1 MRHRLSELMRWGEEG
16 APPSTLDALSSQ
28 RDASYVSRLMGK
40 VAYKLALMSGA
51 TSINLS
57 NPIQR
62 YQRDINAGVTHVSLV
77 WEEAA
82 ENYGR
87 ALWKLPAKA
96 R

>member
-1 MRHRLSELMRWGEEG
+1 
-16 APPSTLDALSSQ
+16 
-28 RDASYVSRLMGK
+28 
-40 VAYKLALMSGA
+40 MSGA

-77 WEEAA
+77 WEEAS

-87 ALWKLPAKA
+87 ELWELPPKGA
-96 R
+96 